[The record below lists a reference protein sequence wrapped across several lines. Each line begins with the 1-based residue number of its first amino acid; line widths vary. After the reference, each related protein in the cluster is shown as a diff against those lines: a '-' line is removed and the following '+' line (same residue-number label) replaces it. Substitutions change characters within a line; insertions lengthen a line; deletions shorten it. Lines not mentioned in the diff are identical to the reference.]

1 MREEGERNALL
12 APYRALDLTDDKGF
26 LCGKILADMGAD
38 VIKIERPGGDPARRI
53 GPFYHDDPDPEK
65 SLYWFA
71 YNTNKR
77 DITLNIETSDGQE
90 LFKRLVKTA
99 DFVIESFDPGY
110 MSSLG
115 LGYPDLE
122 KINPRIIMVSI
133 TPFGQSGPYVEQ
145 GYKVND
151 MIVFALGGF
160 MFPNGDPDRPPNQL
174 SFPQAYLHGGAEGA
188 TAAMIALYSR
198 ELTGESQHVDVSI
211 QQSQHT
217 STQMMLPHWEMNK
230 VIQLRGAGKR
240 GTPRPDGTIR
250 FSRSFYQCQDGWLYL
265 IVGGGVLRAM
275 SLSSKALMDLI
286 DEEGMAGDLKDYDWT
301 TYNSSAI
308 SQEELD
314 HMHSDVIT
322 PYLMKHTKQEFY
334 EEAIKRKILGCPIQ
348 DPKDVAESP
357 QLAAR
362 NFFVKVEHPE
372 LDDTITYC
380 GPFIQMSETPMTR
393 WQHAPLI
400 GEHNQEV
407 YEKELGLTR
416 EQLLSLK
423 QANVI

>member
-1 MREEGERNALL
+1 MPKNEERNTLL

-38 VIKIERPGGDPARRI
+38 VIKVERPGGDPARQI

-77 DITLNIETSDGQE
+77 GITLNIETADGQE

-115 LGYPDLE
+115 LGYPELE
-122 KINPRIIMVSI
+122 KINPRLIMVSI

-188 TAAMIALYSR
+188 PAAMIALYSR
-198 ELTGESQHVDVSI
+198 EMTGEGQHVDVSM
-211 QQSQHT
+211 QESQHT
-217 STQMMLPHWEMNK
+217 CTQMMLPAWDMNK
-230 VIQLRGAGKR
+230 VIPQRGAGKR
-240 GTPRPDGTIR
+240 GVPRPDGTIR
-250 FSRSFYQCQDGWLYL
+250 FSRSFYQCKDGWIYL
-265 IVGGGVLRAM
+265 ILGGGVLRAM
-275 SLSSKALMDLI
+275 SLSSKALI
-286 DEEGMAGDLKDYDWT
+286 DWINEEGMAGDVKDYDWT
-301 TYNSSAI
+301 TYNAAAI
-308 SQEELD
+308 NQEELD
-314 HMHSDVIT
+314 HMQLDIIT
-322 PYLMKHTKQEFY
+322 PFMMKHTKKEFY
-334 EEAIKRKILGCPIQ
+334 EGAIKRKILGCPFQ

-362 NFFVKVEHPE
+362 NFFVEVEHPE
-372 LDDTITYC
+372 LDDTLTYC
-380 GPFIQMSETPMTR
+380 GPFIQMSETPMSIER
-393 WQHAPLI
+393 RAPLI

-407 YEKELGLTR
+407 YQKELGLTGEELR
-416 EQLLSLK
+416 SLK
-423 QANVI
+423 QAGII